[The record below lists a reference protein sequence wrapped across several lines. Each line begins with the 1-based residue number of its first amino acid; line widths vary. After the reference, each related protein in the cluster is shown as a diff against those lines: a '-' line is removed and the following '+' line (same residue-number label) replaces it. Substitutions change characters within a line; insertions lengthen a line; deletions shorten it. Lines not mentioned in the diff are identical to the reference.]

1 MGFLC
6 LVTGYK
12 KYFGP
17 KELKI
22 KMSSVMSFVFT
33 LVELCVVTINE
44 KPWTRARKV
53 CKALRYEKKTANTVK
68 NHCSKENYTQ
78 AYQMSSVPAAGTPV
92 DWPEDSQKFDIYINE
107 EGMYELLFSRQQPKA
122 KAIRKHSAMYCF
134 LMFYSS
140 LVISHMRWKLKAL
153 QAVSRCLRLQM
164 RSINKPSKK
173 KMQQL
178 YC

>member
-22 KMSSVMSFVFT
+22 KMSSVMPFVFNV
-33 LVELCVVTINE
+33 VELCVVTINE
-44 KPWTRARKV
+44 KPWTHVRKV
-53 CKALRYEKKTANTVK
+53 CKELMYEKKTANIVQKHRT
-68 NHCSKENYTQ
+68 KENYTQ
-78 AYQMSSVPAAGTPV
+78 KYQISSVPAASTPV
-92 DWPEDSQKFDIYINE
+92 DWSEDSQTSTFTSMKKGCMSCYFQDN
-107 EGMYELLFSRQQPKA
+107 SQRQKP
-122 KAIRKHSAMYCF
+122 SENTTAMYCF

-153 QAVSRCLRLQM
+153 QAVSRSLRLQM
-164 RSINKPSKK
+164 RPINKPLKK

-178 YC
+178 HC